1 MEIIMLGPVSNA
13 AHSEPTIGGALFAIG
28 VGLSGLIYVWFRFF
42 RAEDGKSKPPLQ
54 NMIGISLIC
63 CTMIGLGI
71 WEWVSSLR
79 ISN

>member
-1 MEIIMLGPVSNA
+1 MMMLGPVSGA

-28 VGLSGLIYVWFRFF
+28 VGLSVLIYGWFRFF
-42 RAEDGKSKPPLQ
+42 RPADGKPQAPLQ

-63 CTMIGLGI
+63 CTMIGFGI
-71 WEWVSSLR
+71 WEWIRAIR